1 MWVRRSQDLIPGE
14 IKFTYTYS
22 SFHTHKIYLK
32 MIFNNQTDIKYNLRK
47 FILSCNYP
55 PKYQE
60 ENKLLHTK
68 NGCFNFFFS
77 LFKCDNNVPSLF
89 LLPNFVIFL
98 SLFFLYLFFFNSFY
112 LYCPFINVEPK
123 KTLIK
128 QENMSL
134 YFSNKF

>member
-68 NGCFNFFFS
+68 KGYFNFFFFHF
-77 LFKCDNNVPSLF
+77 LNVTIMF
-89 LLPNFVIFL
+89 LLFFFSLILLFS
-98 SLFFLYLFFFNSFY
+98 SLFFSLFIFFNSFY

>member
-1 MWVRRSQDLIPGE
+1 MWVKRSQDLIPGE

-22 SFHTHKIYLK
+22 SFHTHTQNILEANIKYKQLLFTSDINIRKSTKDIIFVLK

-55 PKYQE
+55 PKFQE

-68 NGCFNFFFS
+68 KTVSFFFS

-98 SLFFLYLFFFNSFY
+98 FFFLSLFFF
-112 LYCPFINVEPK
+112 
-123 KTLIK
+123 
-128 QENMSL
+128 
-134 YFSNKF
+134 KF